1 MSEQSEALR
10 LADEL
15 QRNVIQTD
23 HDDQV
28 VLVPRWTVEGAIEE
42 IRRQH
47 ARIEADEALM
57 RKILHVID
65 QLVISV
71 QNSTPDDACDESID
85 YAERSGV
92 AAITALRSRLE
103 PAAGQ
108 KENEG

>member
-47 ARIEADEALM
+47 ARIDADEALM
-57 RKILHVID
+57 RQALEALANRYDETLHTVPQIKITD
-65 QLVISV
+65 
-71 QNSTPDDACDESID
+71 
-85 YAERSGV
+85 
-92 AAITALRSRLE
+92 AITALRSRLE
-103 PAAGQ
+103 TTNAS
-108 KENEG
+108 